1 MKKFIV
7 VLAVSLLLCTPCF
20 AYADGGYS
28 RVAVYNMPSGSVS
41 AEGLDFISQLTNIE
55 KAYILDARYY
65 DSYVYSVNVAYDDL
79 ASLVFRCNQRGCNV
93 SLEYNSAVDRYVAW
107 VEDSTFFG
115 AVSVKGCLGNGD
127 GYVYVAASESTD
139 LTGTNDLLDA
149 IRRNLE
155 GIWRQVTRIDQAL
168 TSENGPFALWMSLL
182 DTDLNLVNLTLEEI
196 NLRIKSLVDYTNVI
210 ANGTVMLV
218 EKMDEL
224 IEAVN
229 GISISADG
237 ATINLDTLPIV
248 NKLDDVITA
257 INGISINVE
266 GGTVNFDTNPITDKL
281 DEVIDALHD
290 ISVEGAFCDH
300 TFVDS
305 GQYTYRSIFPMTPVR
320 FYDFEADEN
329 GWYDFPYIEL
339 VPGDTYQVYYDGELY
354 RCKAVDN
361 ENYGTIYQRST
372 YIGNTVAND
381 QTLGGTYPFSIRN
394 QLVYPTNEIKTTI
407 KPLYEG
413 RPDISIS
420 QRVSLSHCSKCGA
433 LEDGS
438 DLLQII
444 GAINSAA
451 ATISHA
457 FYKFANFNYLELTYL
472 LTDNHVDLVSKLDV
486 IAENLGP
493 GASCEHSYMPVV
505 MVEPSCD
512 FPGVTKFTC
521 EYCGTFRVELSEPLG
536 HEWMDFTPPEPVVLL
551 ENAPFGLIEGS
562 SPPMLGNYQLITLVP
577 GEMYTVIYN
586 GTEYVTEC
594 VSAEFNG
601 LTVPAIGNVEAYYGT
616 GNNGLPFII
625 TSAEALGGSGCIDLS
640 GATSARIS
648 IYAVPDD
655 VESVPAYMQPLLVCS
670 RCDSGHNLAGVME
683 FLDERLVPGSGGGS
697 DLTPV
702 LTRMDTIIESLGA
715 DLGAAGCEHVYVA
728 EVNQE
733 QTCVLP
739 GLQTHTCELCGSSY
753 SEILESLGHDW
764 QCTEHV
770 EDELDPETGEVI
782 SSGYDIYTCSICD
795 DTYND
800 YDGNGAPEDGST
812 SITGIVSRV
821 FEKIGSLV
829 GELLAMGVRL
839 LDKLLTGFDE
849 IVTSFN
855 EKTQQIV
862 SFGSG
867 YTAWLSGFWGIVPSD
882 LQLALSFCVVVICL
896 GIIGKKVVFAS

>member
-1 MKKFIV
+1 MEKLKSVGQFLVALSLAV
-7 VLAVSLLLCTPCF
+7 VLSSGAVVPAHAAGFGGGERVGEFGSGGFGGTTVKTEISYNALSELCVIVNDQITQGLFEDVSPFCDTSASLAATVRYDLDNGFYVISVKVGTTYYNLRNNSGGLYVAYEDSDSLL
-20 AYADGGYS
+20 S
-28 RVAVYNMPSGSVS
+28 
-41 AEGLDFISQLTNIE
+41 
-55 KAYILDARYY
+55 
-65 DSYVYSVNVAYDDL
+65 
-79 ASLVFRCNQRGCNV
+79 
-93 SLEYNSAVDRYVAW
+93 
-107 VEDSTFFG
+107 
-115 AVSVKGCLGNGD
+115 
-127 GYVYVAASESTD
+127 
-139 LTGTNDLLDA
+139 
-149 IRRNLE
+149 
-155 GIWRQVTRIDQAL
+155 GIWGFLSRIDQAL

-182 DTDLNLVNLTLEEI
+182 DTDLNLIDLTLEEI

-210 ANGTVMLV
+210 ANGTVTLV

-257 INGISINVE
+257 IEDISINVE

-305 GQYTYRSIFPMTPVR
+305 GQYTYRTIFPIRSFHLYVG
-320 FYDFEADEN
+320 ADEN
-329 GWYDFPYIEL
+329 GWYDFPHVEL
-339 VPGDTYQVYYDGELY
+339 VPGETYQVYFNGELY
-354 RCKAVDN
+354 AVSAIDN
-361 ENYGTIYQRST
+361 NMGPTIYNEST

-381 QTLGGTYPFSIRN
+381 QTLGGVYPFSIRN

-407 KPLYEG
+407 KLSSG
-413 RPDISIS
+413 SSFFDIGIS
-420 QRVSLSHCSKCGA
+420 QRDSLSHCSKCGT

-444 GAINSAA
+444 GTINGAA

-457 FYKFANFNYLELTYL
+457 FYEFANYDFWELTSFL
-472 LTDNHVDLVSKLDV
+472 SDETIGICSRLDV
-486 IAENLGP
+486 IVENLSP
-493 GASCEHSYMPVV
+493 GSACEHSYMPVV
-505 MVEPSCD
+505 LLEPSCE

-521 EYCGTFRVELSEPLG
+521 DYCGTYRIEPTRPLG
-536 HEWMDFTPPEPVVLL
+536 HEWEEDAADVPEVVEPVVLL
-551 ENAPFGLIEGS
+551 ENAPFGLIDGS
-562 SPPMLGNYQLITLVP
+562 SPPMLGNKRIITLTP
-577 GEMYTVIYN
+577 GKTYTVIYN

-594 VSAEFNG
+594 VSGNFNG
-601 LTVPAIGNVEAYYGT
+601 LTVPAIGNVEVYLGT

-625 TSAEALGGSGCIDLS
+625 TSADALGGSGCIDLY
-640 GATSARIS
+640 GATLVYITIYEGTFPSDTEEEEPSA
-648 IYAVPDD
+648 PD
-655 VESVPAYMQPLLVCS
+655 PFRVCS
-670 RCDSGHNLAGVME
+670 RCDSGRKFSTLMA
-683 FLDERLVPGSGGGS
+683 FLDERLTSSPGGGS

-702 LTRMDTIIESLGA
+702 LSRMDIIIESLGA
-715 DLGAAGCEHVYVA
+715 DLGAAGCEHVYLA

-839 LDKLLTGFDE
+839 LDNLLTGFDE